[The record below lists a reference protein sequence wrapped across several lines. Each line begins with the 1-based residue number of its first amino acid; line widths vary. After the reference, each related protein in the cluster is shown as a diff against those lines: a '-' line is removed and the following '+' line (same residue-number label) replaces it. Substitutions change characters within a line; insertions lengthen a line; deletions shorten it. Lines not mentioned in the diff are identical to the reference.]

1 MQRAIERLKIV
12 VPLTLVIITLLLYLA
27 FNRISEVIMVLATLP
42 MSIAGSS
49 WLLWYLD
56 FDLSVAVAVGLI
68 ALAGV
73 AVEIGVIMLVYLNQY
88 RDDYIEKAQ
97 LQGSITKE
105 GLRQAVNQG
114 ALQRLRP
121 VVMTMVAITAGLLPI
136 MYGHGAGSEVM
147 QRIAAPMIG
156 GMISTLVLTL
166 LVLPAVYL
174 VWQYAQF
181 KNKTGVLT
189 K

>member
-1 MQRAIERLKIV
+1 M
-12 VPLTLVIITLLLYLA
+12 
-27 FNRISEVIMVLATLP
+27 LATLP

-68 ALAGV
+68 ALAKV

-88 RDDYIEKAQ
+88 RDDYLESAI
-97 LQGSITKE
+97 LHGSVTEE

-121 VVMTMVAITAGLLPI
+121 IVMTMAANTAGLLPI
-136 MYGHGAGSEVM
+136 MYGHGTGSEVM

-156 GMISTLVLTL
+156 GMISTFVLTL
-166 LVLPAVYL
+166 LVLSAVYL
-174 VWQYAQF
+174 VWQKWLLRGEIQ
-181 KNKTGVLT
+181 T
-189 K
+189 